1 MKIDKINEGINT
13 YQNIDTGNGVKEG
26 SFKEEIQKGEMEKLT
41 ETKLREVAKHHDFS
55 KPVTFDESKKIT
67 EFMQEENK
75 VVNHLSAQQREE
87 INTII
92 AEFLIKDPIL
102 SSKLLTILRGL
113 KE

>member
-1 MKIDKINEGINT
+1 MKIDKINEGMNT
-13 YQNIDTGNGVKEG
+13 CQNIDTGNGVKAG
-26 SFKEEIQKGEMEKLT
+26 SFKEGIQKDQIEKIT
-41 ETKLREVAKHHDFS
+41 ESKIREVAKHHDFS
-55 KPVTFDESKKIT
+55 KSVTFDESKKIT

-75 VVNHLSAQQREE
+75 ALNYLSVQQKEE

-92 AEFLIKDPIL
+92 ADYLIKDPIL